1 MTAVH
6 FDSHTG
12 RLRLDERTF
21 DTLTRWAQGVDDSG
35 SAMADLR
42 EAGVVERDRP
52 HPKLTAS
59 LAAIRD
65 PVCRLRFDMTDQDG
79 HEEAGEGW
87 IASGCAALL
96 LDLPRGLRELV
107 SLNPTFLPAGLARI
121 VRLGPRPRQ
130 PEASVELRAARFDE
144 LLAAE
149 PDVRRGAAEALR
161 VDGLA
166 AGTHDWLEL
175 LVAAPWSVWK
185 AETAWSAPGGTS
197 ASRAL
202 RVADTQG
209 GLLRIDT
216 RLDTVALAPTTPTAV
231 WRELTLLLPGDDELG

>member
-12 RLRLDERTF
+12 RLRLDERAF
-21 DTLTRWAQGVDDSG
+21 ETLTRWAQGADDPG
-35 SAMADLR
+35 AAMADLHQ
-42 EAGVVERDRP
+42 AGVVERDRP
-52 HPKLTAS
+52 HPRLTAS

-65 PVCRLRFDMTDQDG
+65 PVCRLRFEMVDQDG
-79 HEEAGEGW
+79 REDAGKGW

-107 SLNPTFLPAGLARI
+107 SLDPTFLPAGLARI
-121 VRLGPRPRQ
+121 VRLGPRPRR
-130 PEASVELRAARFDE
+130 PGTVVELREAQFDE

-149 PDVRRGAAEALR
+149 LDVRRGAAAALGA
-161 VDGLA
+161 DAPA
-166 AGTHDWLEL
+166 AGTQDWVEL
-175 LVAAPWSVWK
+175 FVTAPWSVWRV
-185 AETAWSAPGGTS
+185 ETAWSAPGGTS

-216 RLDTVALAPTTPTAV
+216 RLDTVAVAPTTPTAV